1 MNIIRDNEE
10 LAYRILA
17 GDNLVNLEIATS
29 ISNNQIN
36 KSNVYI
42 GLCHQGGITPEIK
55 TLSNWM
61 NTIIEEVNNMIRK
74 KIQQDIKQNKSLRG
88 EMEIPQYFHFNS
100 FSLTETLKTGTITYY
115 IQDDEIRH
123 AEPIKISDKLYNILD
138 SLTLFIP
145 SNSNDSNTVDYSIII
160 SNCPYATNHTHILL
174 TVHPATAQYEI
185 VNKINIINKTSK
197 TKKQNQCYENT
208 DIVVIPASE
217 HRSLID
223 QSEIAMTNNYQFTSL
238 DGKRF
243 NQDRIKD
250 YIKIYKLETQNK
262 QQDEKIFFGQS
273 WYIFKN
279 IQWLHCDFE
288 SKHGYLGTKRKDYL
302 FDTATGYQVIPDWS
316 LTCKLGDPDKKSR
329 RRFFLLHEQSI
340 NDQNRHKHQQSCC
353 EQAVDDLW
361 VYYESPSSSS
371 SKTMTIYGYDEKT
384 MKTYNNL
391 DDALNDLET
400 KINHPC
406 HKSGMRIKGLYLLSK
421 QQTVDDKRE
430 TLEKHNIKISE

>member
-17 GDNLVNLEIATS
+17 GDNLINLEIATS

-42 GLCHQGGITPEIK
+42 DLCHQSGITPEIK

-61 NTIIEEVNNMIRK
+61 NTILEKIHNVIIRK
-74 KIQQDIKQNKSLRG
+74 INKDIREKQQNKSFN
-88 EMEIPQYFHFNS
+88 EETPQHFYFNS
-100 FSLTETLKTGTITYY
+100 FSLAYTMKTRTITYY

-145 SNSNDSNTVDYSIII
+145 EEFIPSDSNNNESNNVDYNIII
-160 SNCPYATNHTHILL
+160 SNSPDNKHTHMLL
-174 TVHPATAQYEI
+174 TVHPATEQYEI
-185 VNKINIINKTSK
+185 VNKIDLISKSNRSNQQDQQSENI
-197 TKKQNQCYENT
+197 

-223 QSEIAMTNNYQFTSL
+223 QSEIAMTNNYMFISL

-279 IQWLHCDFE
+279 IQWLHCDHE
-288 SKHGYLGTKRKDYL
+288 SKYEYLGTKSKDYL
-302 FDTATGYQVIPDWS
+302 FDTATGHQVILDWS
-316 LTCKLGDPDKKSR
+316 LTGRIGGSKGK
-329 RRFFLLHEQSI
+329 FFLLHEQSI
-340 NDQNRHKHQQSCC
+340 NNHQQ
-353 EQAVDDLW
+353 QANKDLW

-371 SKTMTIYGYDEKT
+371 SKTKSFYEIKSYGYDEKT
-384 MKTYNNL
+384 VETYNNL
-391 DDALNDLET
+391 DDALKDLEDKVNNN
-400 KINHPC
+400 KI
-406 HKSGMRIKGLYLLSK
+406 KSLYLLSK
-421 QQTVDDKRE
+421 QQTVDDKKE
-430 TLEKHNIKISE
+430 TLEKHNIKIYY